1 MTRPQLI
8 TASPF
13 KGGIIVHGDGMPVL
27 GLDRRQALILIERIA
42 AALAQAAPEPVER
55 PRLPRSP
62 G

>member
-1 MTRPQLI
+1 MKRPGLI

-13 KGGIIVHGDGMPVL
+13 KGGIIIHGDGMPVL

-42 AALAQAAPEPVER
+42 AALAQPTAEPVER
-55 PRLPRSP
+55 PRIPRFP